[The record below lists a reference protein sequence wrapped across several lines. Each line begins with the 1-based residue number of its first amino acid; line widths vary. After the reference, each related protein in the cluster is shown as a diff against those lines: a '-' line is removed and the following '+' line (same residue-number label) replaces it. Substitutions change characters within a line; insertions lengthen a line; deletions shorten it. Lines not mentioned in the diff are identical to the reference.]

1 MTQEKNKPK
10 KKLTRCGYVAVI
22 GRPNVGKSTL
32 LNCILGEKVSIVT
45 PKPQTTRNRIRAIHN
60 VKHTQI
66 IFLDTPG
73 IHKAQGKL
81 GEFMNDEALAAIG
94 DADVCLFMIDLAEK
108 GRGAGLTEPE
118 RHIAQTLEKS
128 ERPTI
133 AVVNKVDATSDKG
146 KMLPLLG
153 ELGHLPGIVE
163 IIPVS
168 ALKNDGVELLV
179 QQLARRLPE
188 AEWLFPD
195 DMLSD
200 QAERFFVAEMV
211 REALT
216 ELTRDEV
223 PYRSAVV
230 IDRFVESEDSCL
242 IDATIFVERDSQK
255 GIVLGKGGA
264 MIKAIG
270 IKARKAAERF
280 LGLPVMLKLHVSVAE
295 GWTKSEGGL
304 RQMGYEK

>member
-1 MTQEKNKPK
+1 MNLDKNKLK
-10 KKLTRCGYVAVI
+10 KKITRCGYVAVI

-32 LNCILGEKVSIVT
+32 LNSILGEKVSIVT

-60 VKHTQI
+60 LKHSQI

-94 DADVCLFMIDLAEK
+94 DADVCLFMIDLCEK
-108 GRGAGLTEPE
+108 GRREGLTSEE
-118 RHIAQTLEKS
+118 RRIAQTCGES
-128 ERPTI
+128 GRPVI
-133 AVVNKVDATSDKG
+133 AVVNKVDAVADKS
-146 KMLPLLG
+146 KMLPLLS

-163 IIPVS
+163 IIPIS
-168 ALKNDGVELLV
+168 ARSKDGVELLL
-179 QQLARRLPE
+179 QQLAHRLPE
-188 AEWLFPD
+188 APWLFPE

-216 ELTRDEV
+216 ELTREEV
-223 PYRSAVV
+223 PYQSAVV
-230 IDRFVESEDSCL
+230 IERFIESEQSCL
-242 IDATIFVERDSQK
+242 VEATIFVEKESQK

-270 IKARKAAERF
+270 IKARKSAERF
-280 LGLPVMLKLHVSVAE
+280 LGVSVVLKLHVSVSE
-295 GWTKSEGGL
+295 GWSKSEGGL